1 MREAHISWNAQSI
14 ATSEYASIA
23 KIASKLEVVAH
34 LDVSEK
40 GVRQLIIPTFK
51 DGMGPKDLNKIPF
64 LTFEDSY
71 LESGGTNHLVIW
83 NSHPLSVA
91 AIDFQDIHI
100 IPPYSFG
107 GDGMEITVR
116 GVPQG
121 ISNFLKVCRLFLPPD
136 QVKIVEMVDDEGAL
150 AQLLTE
156 KQRECVIAACSV
168 GYYQTPKKTSLR
180 QLSENLKIPRSTLQE
195 HLSRAEANLMNW
207 AAESLR
213 KNQF

>member
-14 ATSEYASIA
+14 VTSEYASIA

-51 DGMGPKDLNKIPF
+51 DGMGAKDLNNIPF
-64 LTFEDSY
+64 LTFEESY
-71 LESGGTNHLVIW
+71 LESSETGHLVIW

-116 GVPQG
+116 GVPKG
-121 ISNFLKVCRLFLPPD
+121 ISNFLKTCRLFLPPD
-136 QVKIVEMVDDEGAL
+136 HVKVVEMVDDGGAL
-150 AQLLTE
+150 EQLLTG

-213 KNQF
+213 KN

>member
-40 GVRQLIIPTFK
+40 GVRQLIIPTFE
-51 DGMGPKDLNKIPF
+51 DGMGPKDLNNIPF
-64 LTFEDSY
+64 LAFEDSY
-71 LESGGTNHLVIW
+71 LESSETGHIVIW

-121 ISNFLKVCRLFLPPD
+121 ISNFLKTCRLFLPPD
-136 QVKIVEMVDDEGAL
+136 HVKIVEMVDDEGAL
-150 AQLLTE
+150 EQLLTE

-168 GYYQTPKKTSLR
+168 GYYQTPKRTSLR
-180 QLSENLKIPRSTLQE
+180 QLSDNLKIPRSTLQE

-213 KNQF
+213 KI

>member
-51 DGMGPKDLNKIPF
+51 DGMGPKDLNDIPF
-64 LTFEDSY
+64 LAFEDSY
-71 LESGGTNHLVIW
+71 LESAETGHLVIW

-121 ISNFLKVCRLFLPPD
+121 ISNFLKTCRLFLPPD
-136 QVKIVEMVDDEGAL
+136 HVKVVEMVDDGGAL
-150 AQLLTE
+150 EQLLTE

-213 KNQF
+213 KI

>member
-23 KIASKLEVVAH
+23 KIATKLEVVAH
-34 LDVSEK
+34 LDVSDK

-51 DGMGPKDLNKIPF
+51 EGKGPDDLNEIPF

-71 LESGGTNHLVIW
+71 LEKSGAGHLVIW

-121 ISNFLKVCRLFLPPD
+121 ISNFLKICKLFLPPD
-136 QVKIVEMVDDEGAL
+136 QVKVVEMVDDEDAL
-150 AQLLTE
+150 EQLLTE

-195 HLSRAEANLMNW
+195 HLSRAEVNLMNW
-207 AAESLR
+207 AADSLR
-213 KNQF
+213 KN

>member
-51 DGMGPKDLNKIPF
+51 DGMGPKDLNDIPF
-64 LTFEDSY
+64 LAFEDSY
-71 LESGGTNHLVIW
+71 LESAETGHLVIW

-121 ISNFLKVCRLFLPPD
+121 ISNFLKTCRLFLPPD
-136 QVKIVEMVDDEGAL
+136 HVKVVEMVDDGGAL
-150 AQLLTE
+150 EQLLTE

-168 GYYQTPKKTSLR
+168 GYYQTPRKTSLR

-213 KNQF
+213 KI